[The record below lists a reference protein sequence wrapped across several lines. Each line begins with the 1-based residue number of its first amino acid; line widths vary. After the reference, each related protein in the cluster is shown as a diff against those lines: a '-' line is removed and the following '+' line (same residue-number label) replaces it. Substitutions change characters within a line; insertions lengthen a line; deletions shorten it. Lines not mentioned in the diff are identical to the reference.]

1 MIDLHS
7 HILYDVDD
15 GARTL
20 DEALAMGRI
29 AAADGI
35 RVIAATPHSPGS
47 TACRLYNPVI
57 IQQRLH
63 TLNTALA
70 AEGVPLEVVAGTE
83 IFYDG
88 DVLDRLKRGA
98 LLPYGHSRAILLE
111 LPYGAIPPLLD
122 TALFNLQ
129 IAGYRI
135 VLAHP
140 ERITDVQH
148 DPNRLLPLIERGVLM
163 QLTAEALTGE
173 QGARMQTISETLL
186 THGMAHLLAS
196 DAHGLPPRRPPAL
209 TAAHAR
215 ATELIGVVAATH
227 LITTVPNAILQDQ
240 ALRLSPAQPVAHHSR
255 RWRG

>member
-7 HILYDVDD
+7 HILYDLDD

-29 AAADGI
+29 AAGDGI
-35 RVIAATPHSPGS
+35 RVLAATPHSPGS
-47 TACRLYNPVI
+47 TACRLYDPMI
-57 IQQRLH
+57 IHQRLH
-63 TLNTALA
+63 TLNTALV
-70 AEGVPLEVVAGTE
+70 AEGVQLEVVAGTE
-83 IFYDG
+83 IAYDG
-88 DVLDRLKRGA
+88 DILDRLKRGA
-98 LLPYGHSRAILLE
+98 LLPYGRSRAILLE

-140 ERITDVQH
+140 ERIADVQH

-163 QLTAEALTGE
+163 QLTAEALTGG
-173 QGARMQTISETLL
+173 QGTRMQTISETLL
-186 THGMAHLLAS
+186 THGMVHLLAS
-196 DAHGLPPRRPPAL
+196 DAHGLPPRRPPLL

-215 ATELIGVVAATH
+215 AAELIGAAAANQ
-227 LITTVPNAILQDQ
+227 LLTTTPAAILHDQ
-240 ALRLSPAQPVAHHSR
+240 PLRLPPAQPVAQHSR